1 MAFFLIFSIVLDLLD
16 QIQIFWQLFLIELL
30 GLLTS
35 LGLLELYH
43 LIYPRLSTE
52 FDMLLFFTDLG
63 LMEFQVRYLAL
74 FFHLSVIGSFSW
86 FWAGS
91 LHKNIQLMLEFLK
104 GSILDLLFSYYTLM
118 TFLMLSVILLSLL
131 MILLST
137 LNVIWHL
144 WQQLEF
150 DQLKTDLQDAVDWGR
165 KSLVGFNA
173 GKTQL
178 VLLGKSNNTGAID
191 VKMDEYVLVEKSS
204 FNMLELTFSSKL
216 DWGCCIISIAKTAS
230 KKIGALIVSM
240 KFSSPKVA
248 LYLYKS
254 TIQSCMEYC
263 CHVWA
268 GAPSCYLEM
277 LDKLQKWICWTVGTS
292 IAASLKPLAHYQ
304 NISSLSLFYRY
315 YFGRC
320 SFELVKLVPLI
331 EVGVLVTVIDCMTFW
346 SPFLNVTRMLC
357 QQFLSL
363 QG

>member
-1 MAFFLIFSIVLDLLD
+1 
-16 QIQIFWQLFLIELL
+16 
-30 GLLTS
+30 
-35 LGLLELYH
+35 
-43 LIYPRLSTE
+43 
-52 FDMLLFFTDLG
+52 MLLFFTDLG
-63 LMEFQVRYLAL
+63 LMEFQVKYLAL
-74 FFHLSVIGSFSW
+74 FFYLSVIGSFSW
-86 FWAGS
+86 FWTGS

-150 DQLKTDLQDAVDWGR
+150 DQLKTDLQDTVDWG
-165 KSLVGFNA
+165 KKWLVGFNA

-216 DWGCCIISIAKTAS
+216 DWGCYIISIAKTAS
-230 KKIGALIVSM
+230 TKIGALIVSM

-268 GAPSCYLEM
+268 GAASCYLEM

-292 IAASLKPLAHYQ
+292 IAASLKPLAHCQ